1 MKIERHNRS
10 LMFPKI
16 GKISVII
23 FAILLLTVGF
33 RAFQLYGYIFSPN
46 VNKDFT
52 IQISTGA
59 NYEDVLTLIKGTGN
73 IENMKAFKWV
83 AKKKK
88 YPDSVK
94 PGNYEFKKGMNT
106 NQIINTLR
114 AGNQTPIGV
123 TFNNVRFRREL
134 AGKVA
139 SYLECDSASIL
150 LLLENSEVAKQYGFT
165 YQNFPTMFIP
175 NTYEMYWTTTPD
187 EFVKR
192 MDKEHKKFWNDS
204 RKKKAQ
210 LLGLT
215 DVEIS
220 ILASIVQ
227 EETAQN
233 DEKSKIAGVYIN
245 RLKRGIPLQ
254 ADPSIKFS
262 MGDFSIRRI
271 TTNMLSVDSPYN
283 TYKYAGLP
291 PGPIC
296 FPDINSI
303 DAVLNAEKHN
313 YIYFCAKEDFS
324 GYHNFAK
331 TLSEHNRNA
340 ARYQQAL
347 NKKRIWH

>member
-1 MKIERHNRS
+1 MKIERQSRT

-16 GKISVII
+16 GKISIFI
-23 FAILLLTVGF
+23 FAVLLIAMGI

-46 VNKDFT
+46 VKTDFS
-52 IQISTGA
+52 IQIPTGA
-59 NYEDVLTLIKGTGN
+59 AYENVLNLMSESGN

-106 NQIINTLR
+106 NQIINALR
-114 AGNQTPIGV
+114 TGNQTPIDL
-123 TFNNVRFRREL
+123 TFNNVRFRRDL
-134 AGKVA
+134 AGKV
-139 SYLECDSASIL
+139 SFYLECDSAAIL
-150 LLLENSEVAKQYGFT
+150 NLLEDSDIAAEYGFN
-165 YQNFPTMFIP
+165 YQNFPVMFIP
-175 NTYEMYWTTTPD
+175 NTYEVYWTTTP
-187 EFVKR
+187 EKFVER
-192 MDKEHKKFWNDS
+192 MNKEYKAFWSDT
-204 RKKKAQ
+204 RKGKAKQ
-210 LLGLT
+210 LGLT
-215 DVEIS
+215 EIEAS

-227 EETAQN
+227 EETSQES
-233 DEKSKIAGVYIN
+233 EKAKIAGVYIN
-245 RLKRGIPLQ
+245 RLKKGIPLQ

-271 TTNMLSVDSPYN
+271 NKAMLAIDSPYN

-296 FPDINSI
+296 LPSPKSI

-313 YIYFCAKEDFS
+313 FLYFCAKEDFS
-324 GYHNFAK
+324 GFHNFAK

-340 ARYQQAL
+340 VRYHQAL
-347 NKKRIWH
+347 NKQHIWK